1 MKKLFALLFVL
12 TSLIPSCDNNSSSV
26 SFISATIEPEITHSY
41 NEIEDRKIKWK
52 DVFFPSKTQ
61 YFVYFYS
68 LTCSHCN
75 QLKNKIIE
83 YALVNENIYFVQDS
97 EDVVIDKNV
106 DQTIGIN
113 DVESLLIKGFPSLV
127 QIDNKTITKNV
138 AGINDIIL
146 ILNL

>member
-1 MKKLFALLFVL
+1 M
-12 TSLIPSCDNNSSSV
+12 
-26 SFISATIEPEITHSY
+26 
-41 NEIEDRKIKWK
+41 
-52 DVFFPSKTQ
+52 
-61 YFVYFYS
+61 
-68 LTCSHCN
+68 
-75 QLKNKIIE
+75 
-83 YALVNENIYFVQDS
+83 NENIYFVQDS

-146 ILNL
+146 ILNLWVIHILMVNYYKVIN